1 VARTKLPPFQAI
13 LDQNGDDVFRF
24 LVATVGL
31 PDAEDCFQDTFLAAL
46 RAYPGLRDAGNLRAW
61 LFTIAHRKVVDS
73 KRAQV
78 LRPEPA
84 GEVVNAVAA
93 PPEPALA
100 RASGEAALCDLWES
114 VRDLPAKQRI
124 AVAHRFINDLA
135 YREIGALMGTT
146 EEAARRNVHEAVKRL
161 REVHAK

>member
-1 VARTKLPPFQAI
+1 VVNAELPPFQAL
-13 LDQNGDDVFRF
+13 LDGHGDDVFRF

-31 PDAEDCFQDTFLAAL
+31 SDAEDCFQETFLAAL